1 MPKFV
6 DHDTRRNEIVG
17 AAWRV
22 IQREG
27 LEGTT
32 IRAIAAEAGA
42 STAIVTHYF
51 RDKKDIL
58 KSALRMSQSR
68 IARRRKEALKG
79 LAGLEALE
87 ASLAESL
94 PLDDDRRL
102 ELHIEVSFWAR
113 AISDEESATE
123 HLRSHDTWRA
133 AIASS
138 VQECVELGEIGPCDV
153 LEVADTLVALV
164 DGLGVDALM
173 HPERLPPERQRLVV
187 RRELERLR
195 TSTDHEDPV
204 RESRRRR
211 VAGARTRVDDAG

>member
-6 DHDTRRNEIVG
+6 DHSARRDEIVA

-27 LEGTT
+27 LEGAT

-51 RDKKDIL
+51 QDKKDIL
-58 KSALRMSQSR
+58 KSALRMSQGR

-79 LAGLEALE
+79 LAGIEALE
-87 ASLAESL
+87 ACLAESL

-102 ELHIEVSFWAR
+102 ELHIEISFWAR

-123 HLRSHDTWRA
+123 HLRSHDGWRA
-133 AIASS
+133 VIASL
-138 VQECVELGEIGPCDV
+138 VQECIDLGQISPCDV
-153 LEVADTLVALV
+153 PEVADTLVALV

-187 RRELERLR
+187 RSELGRLR
-195 TSTDHEDPV
+195 APAEQ
-204 RESRRRR
+204 RESVRRAMPSASRS
-211 VAGARTRVDDAG
+211 AAPAE

>member
-6 DHDTRRNEIVG
+6 DHNQRRDEIVD

-58 KSALRMSQSR
+58 KTALRRSQAR
-68 IARRRKEALKG
+68 IARRRKETLKG
-79 LAGLEALE
+79 LVGLEALE
-87 ASLAESL
+87 AALAESL
-94 PLDDDRRL
+94 PLDEDRRL

-113 AISDEESATE
+113 AISDKESATE
-123 HLRSHDTWRA
+123 HLRSHDSWRGF
-133 AIASS
+133 IRSLLE
-138 VQECVELGEIGPCDV
+138 ECVQLGEIGPCDV
-153 LEVADTLVALV
+153 LELADTLVALI

-173 HPERLPPERQRLVV
+173 HPERLPAERQRRIV
-187 RRELERLR
+187 RDELQRLR
-195 TSTDHEDPV
+195 SPVETSDGTRRPMRGV
-204 RESRRRR
+204 RSPHGSVR
-211 VAGARTRVDDAG
+211 

>member
-6 DHDTRRNEIVG
+6 DHNQRRDEIVD

-58 KSALRMSQSR
+58 KTALRRSQAR
-68 IARRRKEALKG
+68 IARRRKETLKG
-79 LAGLEALE
+79 LVGLEALE
-87 ASLAESL
+87 AALAESL
-94 PLDDDRRL
+94 PLDEDRRL

-113 AISDEESATE
+113 AISDKESATE
-123 HLRSHDTWRA
+123 HLRSHDSWRA
-133 AIASS
+133 FIRSLLE
-138 VQECVELGEIGPCDV
+138 ECVQLGEIGPCDV
-153 LEVADTLVALV
+153 LELADTLVALV

-173 HPERLPPERQRLVV
+173 HPERLPSERQRRIV
-187 RRELERLR
+187 RDELQRLR
-195 TSTDHEDPV
+195 SPVETS
-204 RESRRRR
+204 
-211 VAGARTRVDDAG
+211 DDARRPRRGMQSPRGSVR

>member
-1 MPKFV
+1 MLP
-6 DHDTRRNEIVG
+6 E
-17 AAWRV
+17 
-22 IQREG
+22 
-27 LEGTT
+27 
-32 IRAIAAEAGA
+32 
-42 STAIVTHYF
+42 TATVPANWTP
-51 RDKKDIL
+51 
-58 KSALRMSQSR
+58 SERMKV
-68 IARRRKEALKG
+68 ATP
-79 LAGLEALE
+79 AGLTSAVTPSPL
-87 ASLAESL
+87 SESL

-138 VQECVELGEIGPCDV
+138 VRECVELGEIGPCDV

-173 HPERLPPERQRLVV
+173 HPERLPAERQRLVV

-195 TSTDHEDPV
+195 TSTDHENPV